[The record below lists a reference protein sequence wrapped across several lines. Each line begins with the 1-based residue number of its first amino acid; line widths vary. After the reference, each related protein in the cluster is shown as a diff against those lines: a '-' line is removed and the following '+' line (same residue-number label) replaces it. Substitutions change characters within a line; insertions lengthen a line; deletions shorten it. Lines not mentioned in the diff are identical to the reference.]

1 MHPLQRVQ
9 DVNVKLL
16 TGSLSAGL
24 YVDDVAAT
32 LDVAAL
38 PRDLIQ
44 VNGVNFIKL
53 LLQSAVS

>member
-24 YVDDVAAT
+24 YVDDIADT
-32 LDVAAL
+32 LDAAAL